1 MTILIT
7 HFYPSQ
13 SYYTP
18 SRGETALLISAYNG
32 LLIGSWISFKLGKL
46 EQRPITGLEETGNTV
61 TDLRHKNI
69 IFKSQCLLKVMMAV
83 ARQLVGVLVQS
94 LIYLTV
100 KPATQHIACAL
111 MNTKLQQLRSQ
122 EFHVKN
128 HKKITVD
135 LISKVILS

>member
-1 MTILIT
+1 
-7 HFYPSQ
+7 
-13 SYYTP
+13 
-18 SRGETALLISAYNG
+18 
-32 LLIGSWISFKLGKL
+32 
-46 EQRPITGLEETGNTV
+46 
-61 TDLRHKNI
+61 
-69 IFKSQCLLKVMMAV
+69 MAV